1 MAAASELSLALY
13 GLKGGIS
20 EALGLRRISSG
31 SKRGIH
37 CLKKDF
43 RTGTSGIGDYG
54 QRAMTGY
61 APVEPEVVFIWRDIF
76 ASRVKRGGYSIDDV
90 LA

>member
-1 MAAASELSLALY
+1 
-13 GLKGGIS
+13 
-20 EALGLRRISSG
+20 
-31 SKRGIH
+31 
-37 CLKKDF
+37 
-43 RTGTSGIGDYG
+43 
-54 QRAMTGY
+54 MTGY